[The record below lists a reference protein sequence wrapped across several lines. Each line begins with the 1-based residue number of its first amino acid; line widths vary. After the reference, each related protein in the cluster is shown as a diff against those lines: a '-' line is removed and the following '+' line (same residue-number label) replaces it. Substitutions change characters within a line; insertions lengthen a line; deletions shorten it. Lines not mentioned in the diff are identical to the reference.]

1 MSQQWRQGTQLVLP
15 VGVHRWQPPPP
26 WSPKGCLCA
35 PCTVHTNTQDAGFL
49 SSARSLGSDLQ
60 LCGSQT
66 WCCQHACISVWQ
78 SSSVRPSS
86 TGSSSFAYC
95 QHLSQLPGM
104 HAAPYSWTVA
114 PREPGNAASLPSASA
129 FTTTLWPSKQN
140 SPWAGLWGSAEHPQ
154 NPLSLASVLGP
165 LSHELLQLEETAKFK
180 RNQRETVGGLLDP
193 MKEYRSGDSLLVVPA
208 QMSHIKTKLLN
219 QIHSGV
225 LSARTED
232 LNSHFLNNCQ
242 YTKASCSKL
251 AVLEVISPKIKIKTL
266 FGLKLKSPCKHWLTC
281 LLRVMAL
288 GWHFVQMPS
297 GQGGCPSQPDLI
309 LQLMF
314 SRATNFPLQ
323 EGKEKAAVNMVT
335 ASGSHKS

>member
-26 WSPKGCLCA
+26 WSPEGCLCA

-154 NPLSLASVLGP
+154 NPLSLASLLGP

-242 YTKASCSKL
+242 LHKGILLQAGCSWSHLSKNKNQDSVWLEAQEPLQAL
-251 AVLEVISPKIKIKTL
+251 AHLSVESDGT
-266 FGLKLKSPCKHWLTC
+266 WLTLC
-281 LLRVMAL
+281 ANAFWPRR
-288 GWHFVQMPS
+288 MPFTARLDLAADVF
-297 GQGGCPSQPDLI
+297 QGNKFPPARRKREGCC
-309 LQLMF
+309 
-314 SRATNFPLQ
+314 
-323 EGKEKAAVNMVT
+323 
-335 ASGSHKS
+335 